1 MSAGTRQGRA
11 VACVTG
17 SGARTG
23 PGRRT
28 GTDRPDGVGRDEGSG
43 TVLMLAVVA
52 VVMVLAGLLGV
63 LASAQGARG
72 RAQTA
77 ADLAALAGAQRIA
90 TPGGIQLDAA
100 AVVAVD
106 PCATARDVAA
116 RNGAD
121 LRTCAAAADGV
132 VEVTVTCRG
141 GVLTTAGKAS
151 ARAGPAGEQ
160 GRRGEG

>member
-1 MSAGTRQGRA
+1 MSASGA
-11 VACVTG
+11 IADV
-17 SGARTG
+17 GARTG
-23 PGRRT
+23 PGRR
-28 GTDRPDGVGRDEGSG
+28 GSTDGRAGVGGDEGSG

-63 LASAQGARG
+63 LASAQGARV

-90 TPGGIQLDAA
+90 TPSHIPLDTA

-121 LRTCAAAADGV
+121 LRSCAADADGV
-132 VEVTVTCRG
+132 VEVTVTCRPG
-141 GVLTTAGKAS
+141 GVVTTAGKAS
-151 ARAGPAGEQ
+151 ARAGPASG
-160 GRRGEG
+160 